1 MEAATIL
8 PQFSDTLANFQQLR
22 QVRAEHLLVN
32 ILQSEQGKSE
42 VKKAAVR
49 SLIVIYSVAMLYGRD
64 ALTSVSLLKEL
75 PGIQTVFTLLRE
87 ALEGNIRTEDDH

>member
-1 MEAATIL
+1 M
-8 PQFSDTLANFQQLR
+8 
-22 QVRAEHLLVN
+22 LVN
-32 ILQSEQGKSE
+32 ILQDGNGRSE

-49 SLIVIYSVAMLYGRD
+49 SLIVIYSVAMLYGRE

-87 ALEGNIRTEDDH
+87 AMDGNIRTEADHKLDWLLVTLLLKLIYVMCFNETT

>member
-1 MEAATIL
+1 
-8 PQFSDTLANFQQLR
+8 
-22 QVRAEHLLVN
+22 
-32 ILQSEQGKSE
+32 
-42 VKKAAVR
+42 
-49 SLIVIYSVAMLYGRD
+49 MLYGRD